1 LDYISY
7 SELAHDDHEYFSPP
21 PLAEWIEERVRSGQY
36 ANASDY
42 IRDLVR
48 DDHERRERLVLA
60 LIEGEESGLSDRTV
74 QDIIAKAKSTVTDG
88 EI

>member
-1 LDYISY
+1 MTTMNIS
-7 SELAHDDHEYFSPP
+7 LPP

-88 EI
+88 QI